1 MVFRLLFS
9 RGKASSARNA
19 PVPAADQPTTNQ
31 PTGDQRKPGP
41 DRIFQPLAH
50 VLPSLGGDTASGV
63 PHFRPLLPTR
73 ASDPEARLHD
83 VFTPTQPRA
92 LGPLFIG
99 RETYLR
105 RLIAAVE
112 EEKAHV
118 VLYGDRGR
126 GKTSLANAFAHLAAD
141 AGYIVLR
148 QSCGASTGFAD
159 LFRALLADV
168 PTHMIGPA
176 ATGWSG
182 PTLLPEG
189 MFGAPQLTEA
199 LRRIRNGH
207 LVLLIDEF
215 DRVQSDTLRLHM
227 AETIKN
233 VSDIGA
239 PVTFVI
245 LGVAQSLEDLLG
257 QHPSIQRNIVGLYLA
272 PMSREEVRRMVETG
286 AAAARISFIPLVT
299 ERLLCFAAGM
309 PYYAH
314 LLCLFAARA
323 AVYRGSSEVG
333 MHDLAVAVNDVLT
346 MQKPVLGRLYEE
358 TAANDPVVDDV
369 LYAAAMADA
378 DVHKRFVAE
387 ALTTVPLD
395 PGGSR
400 HLSLGL
406 ARDTL
411 DALVARDGDQGI
423 LRVDT
428 PAGPRYAFAP
438 SSLGH
443 YVLFCQAERRG
454 LLETDAALHVD

>member
-1 MVFRLLFS
+1 M
-9 RGKASSARNA
+9 
-19 PVPAADQPTTNQ
+19 
-31 PTGDQRKPGP
+31 TG
-41 DRIFQPLAH
+41 
-50 VLPSLGGDTASGV
+50 VV
-63 PHFRPLLPTR
+63 PHFKPLQPTR
-73 ASDPEARLHD
+73 PADPEARLHD

-126 GKTSLANAFAHLAAD
+126 GKTSLANAFAHLAGD

-148 QSCGASTGFAD
+148 QSCGASIGFAD

-168 PTHMIGPA
+168 PSHMIGPA
-176 ATGWSG
+176 MTGSAG
-182 PTLLPEG
+182 PALLPEG
-189 MFGAPQLTEA
+189 AFGAPQLTEA

-227 AETIKN
+227 AEAIKN
-233 VSDIGA
+233 VSDLGL

-257 QHPSIQRNIVGLYLA
+257 LHPSIQRNILGLYLA
-272 PMSREEVRRMVETG
+272 PMSQDEVRRMVVTG
-286 AAAARISFIPLVT
+286 ATAARISFIPLVI
-299 ERLLCFAAGM
+299 ERLLCFAGGM

-358 TAANDPVVDDV
+358 SAGSDPDVEDV
-369 LYAAAMADA
+369 LYAAAMADS
-378 DVHKRFVAE
+378 DVHKRFDAE
-387 ALTTVPLD
+387 SLTAVPLD
-395 PGGSR
+395 HGGAR
-400 HLSLGL
+400 HLSLSTV
-406 ARDTL
+406 RRSL
-411 DALVARDGDQGI
+411 DHLVAKGAESGI
-423 LRVDT
+423 VRVDT
-428 PAGPRYAFAP
+428 PTGSRYAFAP
-438 SSLGH
+438 SALAH
-443 YVLFCQAERRG
+443 YVLFCQAGRRG
-454 LLETDAALHVD
+454 LLATDTALHVD